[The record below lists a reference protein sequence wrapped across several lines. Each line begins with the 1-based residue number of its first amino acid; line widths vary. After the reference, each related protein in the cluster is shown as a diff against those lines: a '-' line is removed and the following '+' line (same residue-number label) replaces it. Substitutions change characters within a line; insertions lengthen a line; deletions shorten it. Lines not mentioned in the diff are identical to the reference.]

1 MGDRHKLIRPDLLLV
16 RCPRALLS
24 GKQRGLT
31 LVELMVALVLGMLI
45 AMAAVAALIVARQGF
60 SSVDNGTQL
69 RENARFAASVLE
81 RIAIQANYNDDLST
95 VNSEPGL
102 RGYDNAVV
110 GALAGLPGNLA
121 SGSRASACGSITDTS
136 CVNQS
141 DVLVVRFFGASRNGA
156 ADGSMVNCAGIAEPR
171 VPTIAP
177 PTPEE
182 QRAYS
187 IFHVVRS
194 SAGEPTLA
202 CTYRNPADSTFVTV
216 PLVRGVEAFQVLY
229 GVDGVTDGAASGAYV
244 LPPKGVTPT
253 NDNDQVPEAYFTAT
267 QLDVAG
273 VYNRNNWNRVHS
285 LRIGLLIRGEPGSA
299 LTTATR
305 TWNVLGDSIT
315 GFGLSTPADGRLRQS
330 LVFTVQL
337 RNPQFNP
344 NPTPP

>member
-1 MGDRHKLIRPDLLLV
+1 
-16 RCPRALLS
+16 
-24 GKQRGLT
+24 
-31 LVELMVALVLGMLI
+31 MVALVLGLLI

-60 SSVDNGTQL
+60 STVDNSTQL

-81 RIAIQANYNDDLST
+81 RIAIQANYNDDLSA
-95 VNSEPGL
+95 VFDEPGV

-110 GALAGLPGNLA
+110 GALSGLPGNLT
-121 SGSRASACGSITDTS
+121 SDSRDSACGGISDTS
-136 CVNQS
+136 CANQS
-141 DVLVVRFFGASRNGA
+141 GVLVVRFFGATRSGV

-177 PTPEE
+177 PTAEQ

-194 SAGEPTLA
+194 AAGEPTLA
-202 CTYRNPADSTFVTV
+202 CTYRDPQTSNFVTV

-229 GVDGVTDGAASGAYV
+229 GVDGVTAGTASGRYV
-244 LPPKGVTPT
+244 MPGPGVAATAS
-253 NDNDQVPEAYFTAT
+253 NDQVPETYLTAKE
-267 QLDVAG
+267 LDVAG
-273 VYNRNNWNRVHS
+273 AYQMNNWNRVHS